1 MNISP
6 KSIEAYFQENF
17 MTRHELGAA
26 VSIWKGEE
34 ELISLAGGRISKN
47 SDVPWTV
54 DTIVPVWSATKG
66 PAALTVLLALHEAG
80 ISIHAP
86 VQNLWRDL
94 RAAEKKG
101 LSFAQLLAHQ
111 SGLAALD
118 PDHRPSI
125 HDHNEIIKALEIQTP
140 FWQAGFG
147 HGYHPRTSGAL
158 MEEVVRRATGGT
170 TLGQLWREKIAT
182 PLNLDFFIGGLTQA
196 EMNRLA
202 TIYPPTVMRP
212 SAEEADFYQA
222 LGDPLSLSLWAFS
235 SPSGLRALSE
245 INQIE
250 NLQSGIPSLGG
261 VGSARGLGKFYA
273 VLANR
278 GKWHGV
284 QVIPESII
292 DCLTT
297 PLTSGEDF
305 TLLIPTAFSAG
316 LMMDPIDPITGKKL
330 RSIFGPGHQSFGHP
344 GAGGSH
350 AFADPEN
357 GLGFA
362 YVMNQMES
370 GILPN
375 IKSLGLVS
383 LIYS

>member
-1 MNISP
+1 MNTSP
-6 KSIEAYFQENF
+6 ELIETYFQENF
-17 MTRHELGAA
+17 VIRDELGAA
-26 VSIWKGEE
+26 VSIWKGEKE
-34 ELISLAGGRISKN
+34 IVALAKGLISKD
-47 SDVPWTV
+47 SDAQWTV
-54 DTIVPVWSATKG
+54 DTLVPVWSATKG

-86 VQNLWRDL
+86 VQDLWREL

-118 PDHRPSI
+118 PDNRPSI
-125 HDHNEIIKALEIQTP
+125 HNHQEVVKALEIQAP

-158 MEEVVRRATGGT
+158 MEELVRRATGGN
-170 TLGQLWREKIAT
+170 TLGQFWKEKIAT
-182 PLNLDFFIGGLTQA
+182 PLNLDFYIGGLTSS
-196 EMNRLA
+196 EVERLA
-202 TIYPPTVMRP
+202 TIYPPKAMRP
-212 SAEEADFYQA
+212 STEEASFYQA
-222 LGDPLSLSLWAFS
+222 LGDPQSLSLWAFC
-235 SPSGLRALSE
+235 SPLGLRALGE
-245 INQIE
+245 INKIE
-250 NLQSGIPSLGG
+250 HLQSGIPSLGG
-261 VGSARGLGKFYA
+261 VGSARGLSKFYA

-278 GKWHGV
+278 GRWNGV

-292 DCLTT
+292 DSITT

-316 LMMDPIDPITGKKL
+316 FMMDPIDPNTGRKL
-330 RSIFGPGHQSFGHP
+330 RAIFGPGHKSFGQP

-357 GLGFA
+357 ALSFA

-375 IKSLGLVS
+375 AKSLGLVN
-383 LIYS
+383 LMYS